1 MVGLSGRKSNEAL
14 HEVVMTGTKRRE
26 LYFPFE
32 LHMSGRAWQ
41 RLDLETAAKGLPP
54 SGGRILFLRRIA
66 ERLDVASE
74 AKGRQVS
81 AGALNLYTLLLR
93 ALRGMV
99 ALYEEKG
106 LPGALLSSLGAAG
119 AVCGEDAVEAVE
131 RSFVGLFPPAAVL
144 LGGESPDRFLDVAA
158 YRDQRRCHVA
168 TELLLLRVASE
179 NRAIDTFRHLFDDG
193 ELAAVSPYRRVME
206 SVEGTFGA
214 FPHVPGL
221 GLALPELLRAPL
233 KAAPDSLTGQLSFVR
248 EHWGAFLP
256 SELVEDLAIAFGIL
270 EEETRAHWGG
280 AGPPQVL
287 RFGPGAGAGAAGPDD
302 HYPEPERFSPDVD
315 WMPNVV
321 LIAKMVYVWLGQ
333 LSRWYGREITRLD
346 QVPDAELDKL
356 AGWGVTGLWLIGI
369 WERSSASRAIKHRSG
384 NVDAIASAYSLFD
397 YRIADDLGGWDAL
410 HDLKERALRRGIR
423 LASDMV
429 PNHTGIYSKWIVE
442 HPDWFIQLDHPPY
455 PTYRFT
461 GPDLSGSPE
470 VSVHIEDGYWDRTD
484 AAVVFKMYDHRDGA
498 TRYVYHGNDGTST
511 PWNDTAQL
519 DYLKPEVRE
528 AVIRTILHVAH
539 NFPIIRFDAAMTLA
553 KRHYQRLWFPQ
564 PGHSGVPSRA
574 EHGMTRAAFDAAMP
588 EEFWRQ
594 VVDRVAAEAPDTLL
608 LAEAFWLMEGY
619 FVRTLG
625 MHRVYNSA
633 FMNMLKME
641 ENAKYRQTIKNV
653 LAYDHRILQRFV
665 NFMNN
670 PDERTAV
677 EQFGK
682 EGKYFGA
689 AVLLVTMPG
698 LPMLGH
704 GQVEGFHEK
713 YGMEYRRAY
722 WDEPVDEHLV
732 SGHERWIFPLMRRRP
747 LFSGSGNFVLY
758 DFFVNGAVNEDVFA
772 YSNRRGDDRALVVF
786 HNRFAATSGW
796 IRSSCAKVA
805 NPETGDTTPVQIDL
819 GTALGFNDD
828 GRHYYAFRD
837 HAAGLDYLRNG
848 RELCREGLF
857 VCLEPYEFHVFLD
870 FREIRDD
877 DFETWGHLCHRLN
890 GGGVPS
896 IDEEVKLVRHGTL
909 VARFIDL
916 WDEPA
921 VLDVLSSPGRVTA
934 ACRKVTAA
942 FREKLMAFLTELA
955 RETGASGEAE
965 AVADTIMARLAL
977 RVSPGAVRP
986 GEMDEH
992 GPGTCAATGGAS
1004 LDQLIRGCL
1013 AVVGEAGRL
1022 AGAEGYRARS
1032 AEWFVALGLRR
1043 ALAGILCA
1051 AGDSGGIE
1059 ASRADWAVLLVEMLL
1074 DLGEERLDT
1083 PEELDSCLARLFADR
1098 GAARLL
1104 GVHRS
1109 GGVDWFVQ
1117 ELFETLVGW
1126 ILSLAGRDA
1135 AVSKQPGGHAGTP
1148 AMRAREAARL
1158 TAMARTAGYRV
1169 DLMRAALLET
1179 TERNRPRSSKKPVSA
1194 SKPRGN
1200 R

>member
-99 ALYEEKG
+99 ALYDEKG

-221 GLALPELLRAPL
+221 GLPLPELLRAPL

-442 HPDWFIQLDHPPY
+442 HPDWFIQLDHPY

-484 AAVVFKMYDHRDGA
+484 AAVVFKLYDHRDGA

-574 EHGMTRAAFDAAMP
+574 EHGMTRAAFDSAMP

-796 IRSSCAKVA
+796 VRSSCAKVA

-819 GTALGFNDD
+819 GTALGFYDD

-837 HAAGLDYLRNG
+837 HAAGLEYLRNG

>member
-1 MVGLSGRKSNEAL
+1 MLDLSGRKSNKVL
-14 HEVVMTGTKRRE
+14 HEVVMTGPKRRE
-26 LYFPFE
+26 SYFPFE

-41 RLDLETAAKGLPP
+41 RLDLETAARGLPL

-66 ERLDVASE
+66 ERLDTVPEVA
-74 AKGRQVS
+74 GRQVS

-99 ALYEEKG
+99 DLYEEKG

-119 AVCGEDAVEAVE
+119 AVCGEDAVAAVE
-131 RSFVGLFPPAAVL
+131 RSFVELFPPAAVL
-144 LGGESPDRFLDVAA
+144 LDGESPDRFLGGAA
-158 YRDQRRCHVA
+158 YREQRRRHVA

-206 SVEGTFGA
+206 SVEGTLGTL
-214 FPHVPGL
+214 PPVPGL

-233 KAAPDSLTGQLSFVR
+233 KAAPDSLAGQLSFIR
-248 EHWGAFLP
+248 EQWGVFLP
-256 SELVEDLAIAFGIL
+256 TELVEELAIAFGIL
-270 EEETRAHWGG
+270 EEETRARWGG

-287 RFGPGAGAGAAGPDD
+287 RFGPGAGFAGPDD

-321 LIAKMVYVWLGQ
+321 LMAKMVYVWLGQ
-333 LSRWYGREITRLD
+333 LSRWYDREITRLD
-346 QVPDAELDKL
+346 QIPDAELDKL
-356 AGWGVTGLWLIGI
+356 ARWGITGLWLIGI

-442 HPDWFIQLDHPPY
+442 HPDWFIQLDYPPY

-484 AAVVFKMYDHRDGA
+484 AAVVFKLYDHRDGA
-498 TRYVYHGNDGTST
+498 TRYMYHGNDGTST

-805 NPETGDTTPVQIDL
+805 NPETGDTTSVQTDL
-819 GTALGFNDD
+819 GTVLGLNGD

-837 HAAGLDYLRNG
+837 HATGLEYLRNG

-857 VCLEPYEFHVFLD
+857 VSLEPYEFHVFLD

-877 DFETWGHLCHRLN
+877 DFGTWGHLCHRLG

-909 VARFIDL
+909 VARFTDL

-921 VLDVLSSPGRVTA
+921 VLDVLASAGRVTA
-934 ACRKVTAA
+934 ARRKATAA

-955 RETGASGEAE
+955 RETGAAGEMGD
-965 AVADTIMARLAL
+965 VADTIMARLAL
-977 RVSPGAVRP
+977 GVKPAAARP
-986 GEMDEH
+986 EEADEH
-992 GPGTCAATGGAS
+992 DPGTCAAPGDALLGR
-1004 LDQLIRGCL
+1004 LIRGSL

-1022 AGAEGYRARS
+1022 AGADGYRARS
-1032 AEWFVALGLRR
+1032 AEWFATLGLRR
-1043 ALAGILCA
+1043 ALADIFRPACGTGDDEALCA
-1051 AGDSGGIE
+1051 D
-1059 ASRADWAVLLVEMLL
+1059 RAVLLVEVLL
-1074 DLGEERLDT
+1074 GLERLDT
-1083 PEELDSCLARLFADR
+1083 AEALRRCLARLFTDR
-1098 GAARLL
+1098 SAARFL

-1117 ELFETLVGW
+1117 EPFETLVGW
-1126 ILSLAGRDA
+1126 ILFLADRDA
-1135 AVSKQPGGHAGTP
+1135 AVAKQRGERAGTTRMI
-1148 AMRAREAARL
+1148 AHEAVRL
-1158 TAMARTAGYRV
+1158 EAMARTAGYRV
-1169 DLMRAALLET
+1169 DLMLAALLET
-1179 TERNRPRSSKKPVSA
+1179 PERKHTHSGKKPA
-1194 SKPRGN
+1194 SVRATRCKR
-1200 R
+1200 